1 MNRRIARTEKEIA
14 RINIRGVSK
23 QFFDI
28 AQSQEILALQDI
40 DLEVGHAEF
49 LTIIGQSGCGKS
61 TLLDVIAGFEQASA
75 GSIEIDGKPVTRPG
89 PDRGVVFQEYAL
101 FPWLTVYEN
110 IAFGLR
116 EQRIPMP
123 ERDTRVREQIEIV
136 GLLGFEAR
144 YPHELS
150 GGMRQRVAIA
160 RVLVTDPKSLLM
172 DEPFAALD
180 AQTRSLMQQELLAV
194 WQRNQR
200 SVIFI
205 THNIEEAIFLG
216 DRVMVMTPR
225 PGRIKSIVPIDLPRP
240 REVSSTEFNE
250 YRRKVTHLLQH

>member
-1 MNRRIARTEKEIA
+1 VNRRIARTEKEIA

-61 TLLDVIAGFEQASA
+61 TLLNVIAGFEQASA

-194 WQRNQR
+194 WPRNQR

>member
-1 MNRRIARTEKEIA
+1 MAPTDKEAA

-61 TLLDVIAGFEQASA
+61 TLLNVIAGFEQVSA

-116 EQRIPMP
+116 EQRIPAP
-123 ERDTRVREQIEIV
+123 ERDARVREQIEIV

-216 DRVMVMTPR
+216 DRVVVMTPR
-225 PGRIKSIVPIDLPRP
+225 PGRIKSIVAIDLPRP
-240 REVSSTEFNE
+240 REVTSTEFNE

>member
-1 MNRRIARTEKEIA
+1 VNRKMAPTEKEA
-14 RINIRGVSK
+14 VRINIRGVSK
-23 QFFDI
+23 QFLDI

-61 TLLDVIAGFEQASA
+61 TLLNVIAGFEQVSA

-116 EQRIPMP
+116 EQRIPRP
-123 ERDTRVREQIEIV
+123 ERDARVREQIEIV
-136 GLLGFEAR
+136 GLLGCEAR

-216 DRVMVMTPR
+216 DRVVVMTPR
-225 PGRIKSIVPIDLPRP
+225 PGRIKSIVAIDLPRP
-240 REVSSTEFNE
+240 REVTSTEFNE

>member
-61 TLLDVIAGFEQASA
+61 TLLNVIAGFEQASA

-240 REVSSTEFNE
+240 REVTSTEFNE

>member
-240 REVSSTEFNE
+240 REVTSTEFNE

>member
-1 MNRRIARTEKEIA
+1 VNRGIAPTEKEAA
-14 RINIRGVSK
+14 RISIRGVSK
-23 QFFDI
+23 QFLDI

-61 TLLDVIAGFEQASA
+61 TLLNVIAGFEQVSA

-101 FPWLTVYEN
+101 FPWLTVYQN

-116 EQRIPMP
+116 EQRIPTP
-123 ERDTRVREQIEIV
+123 ERDARVREQIEIV

-205 THNIEEAIFLG
+205 THNIEEAIYLG
-216 DRVMVMTPR
+216 DRVVVMTPR
-225 PGRIKSIVPIDLPRP
+225 PGRIKSIVSIDLPRP
-240 REVSSTEFNE
+240 REVTSTEFNE

>member
-1 MNRRIARTEKEIA
+1 VNRRIAPTENETA
-14 RINIRGVSK
+14 RISVRGVSK

-49 LTIIGQSGCGKS
+49 LTVIGQSGCGKS
-61 TLLDVIAGFEQASA
+61 TLLNVIAGFEQVSA

-101 FPWLTVYEN
+101 FPWLTVYQN

-116 EQRIPMP
+116 EQRIPTP

-216 DRVMVMTPR
+216 DRVVVMTPR
-225 PGRIKSIVPIDLPRP
+225 PGRIKSIVSIDLPRP
-240 REVSSTEFNE
+240 REVTSTEFNE

>member
-1 MNRRIARTEKEIA
+1 VNRRIARTEKEIA

-61 TLLDVIAGFEQASA
+61 TLLNVIAGFEQASA

-240 REVSSTEFNE
+240 REVTSTEFNE

>member
-225 PGRIKSIVPIDLPRP
+225 PGRIKSIVAIDLPRP
-240 REVSSTEFNE
+240 REVTSTEFNE

>member
-1 MNRRIARTEKEIA
+1 MNAGVPTPKEPA
-14 RINIRGVSK
+14 RISLRAVRKN
-23 QFFDI
+23 FFDI
-28 AQSQEILALQDI
+28 AQSQETVALQDI
-40 DLEVGHAEF
+40 DLEVGPAEF

-61 TLLDVIAGFEQASA
+61 TLINIIAGFEQVSA
-75 GSIEIDGKPVTRPG
+75 GCVEIEGRPVTRPG

-101 FPWLTVYEN
+101 FPWLTVFDN
-110 IAFGLR
+110 VAFGLR
-116 EQRIPMP
+116 EQRVRAP
-123 ERDTRVREQIEIV
+123 ERNARARDQIEIV
-136 GLLGFEAR
+136 GLVGFENR

-180 AQTRSLMQQELLAV
+180 AQTRSVMQQELLAV

-205 THNIEEAIFLG
+205 THNIEEAIYLG
-216 DRVMVMTPR
+216 DRVVVMTPR

-240 REVSSTEFNE
+240 REVTSTEFND
-250 YRRKVTHLLQH
+250 YRRKVTHLLQD

>member
-61 TLLDVIAGFEQASA
+61 TLLNVIAGFEQASA

-225 PGRIKSIVPIDLPRP
+225 PGRIKGIVPIDLPRP
-240 REVSSTEFNE
+240 REVTSTEFNE

>member
-1 MNRRIARTEKEIA
+1 VNLRSARTEEVTA
-14 RINIRGVSK
+14 RISIRCVSK

-40 DLEVGHAEF
+40 DLEVGCAEF

-61 TLLDVIAGFEQASA
+61 TLLNVIAGFEQVSA

-116 EQRIPMP
+116 EQRIPTP
-123 ERDTRVREQIEIV
+123 ERDARVRGQIEIV

-180 AQTRSLMQQELLAV
+180 AQTRSLMQQELLTV
-194 WQRNQR
+194 WQRSQR

-216 DRVMVMTPR
+216 DRVVVMTPR

-240 REVSSTEFNE
+240 REVTSTEFNE